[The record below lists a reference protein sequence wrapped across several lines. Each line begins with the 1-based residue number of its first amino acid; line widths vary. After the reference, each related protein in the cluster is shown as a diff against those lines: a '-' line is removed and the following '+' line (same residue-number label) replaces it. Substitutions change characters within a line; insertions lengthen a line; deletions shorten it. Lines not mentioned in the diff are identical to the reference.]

1 MENALNTPV
10 CRWGGEE
17 FVAWFP
23 EGLKD
28 RERVEA
34 LRKDIEKMDIKTD
47 DGLIRV
53 TVSMGAVTDN
63 GDVVLEKL
71 INRAD
76 DCLYRAKQTGR
87 NKVVWES

>member
-1 MENALNTPV
+1 MFWLLYIFKKVELDSNVNFNERLNTN
-10 CRWGGEE
+10 
-17 FVAWFP
+17 
-23 EGLKD
+23 
-28 RERVEA
+28 
-34 LRKDIEKMDIKTD
+34 IEKMDIKTD